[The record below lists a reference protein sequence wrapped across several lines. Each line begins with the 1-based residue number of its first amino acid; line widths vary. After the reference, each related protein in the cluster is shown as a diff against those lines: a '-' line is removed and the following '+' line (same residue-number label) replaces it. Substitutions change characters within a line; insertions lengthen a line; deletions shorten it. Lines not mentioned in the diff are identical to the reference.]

1 MGGAPGGAAL
11 VFLVDVVLDE
21 AADGLEGEGADYDD
35 ADYGVAV
42 AGCELE
48 DAWGGLLVLTTW
60 LRFEGVEV
68 GWLDDGWRGREE
80 TNLRIGVDCYV
91 DT

>member
-1 MGGAPGGAAL
+1 MGSAPRGAPL

-21 AADGLEGEGADYDD
+21 AAKRLEGEGADYDD

-48 DAWGGLLVLTTW
+48 DACGRLLVFPTW
-60 LRFEGVEV
+60 VWFEG
-68 GWLDDGWRGREE
+68 GW
-80 TNLRIGVDCYV
+80 GVDGSMLMMMTMMVGGGGKGRTCESG
-91 DT
+91 

>member
-1 MGGAPGGAAL
+1 MGSAPDGAAL
-11 VFLVDVVLDE
+11 VFLVDVVVEE

-48 DAWGGLLVLTTW
+48 DAMGGLLV
-60 LRFEGVEV
+60 FQ
-68 GWLDDGWRGREE
+68 
-80 TNLRIGVDCYV
+80 I
-91 DT
+91 